1 MYTCKFS
8 FLSFFHPH
16 IPCSPPI
23 LIFFSFFRLAGEG
36 IVARSSWWKVD
47 CSHPTPCHYHV
58 GQTSPIF
65 FFTSTSISTFT
76 FHIHFHFSYPL
87 SLSTSTF
94 TFHIHFHF
102 PRPLWLSIYTFT
114 FHSHFHFPHPLS
126 ISTFTF
132 HTHFHSQTHSSQF
145 IFTPCGRKKACI
157 EPHPIITLAKHPCQQ
172 NLWQITRKYLFEE
185 KTIHELFCFATVAL
199 IMVVI

>member
-8 FLSFFHPH
+8 FSFFFFHPH

-76 FHIHFHFSYPL
+76 FHIHFHF
-87 SLSTSTF
+87 
-94 TFHIHFHF
+94 
-102 PRPLWLSIYTFT
+102 
-114 FHSHFHFPHPLS
+114 PHPFSLS

-132 HTHFHSQTHSSQF
+132 HVHFNFPYTHSLLLSIPTFTFHTHIHFPYPLSLF
-145 IFTPCGRKKACI
+145 IPTFTLKLTLHNLFLRLVEGKK
-157 EPHPIITLAKHPCQQ
+157 LVS
-172 NLWQITRKYLFEE
+172 NLIPLSRWPNIPANKIYGKSPANICLKKKQYMS
-185 KTIHELFCFATVAL
+185 CFVL
-199 IMVVI
+199 PQLH

>member
-8 FLSFFHPH
+8 FSFFFFHPH

-76 FHIHFHFSYPL
+76 FHIHFHFPHPL
-87 SLSTSTF
+87 S
-94 TFHIHFHF
+94 
-102 PRPLWLSIYTFT
+102 
-114 FHSHFHFPHPLS
+114 LS

-172 NLWQITRKYLFEE
+172 NLWQITCKYLFEE
-185 KTIHELFCFATVAL
+185 KTVHELFCFATVAL
-199 IMVVI
+199 ITVLI

>member
-8 FLSFFHPH
+8 FLSFFNPQ

-76 FHIHFHFSYPL
+76 FHTHFHFPYSLSLSTSTLTFHIHFYFPFPLSLSTPTFHIHFHFSYPL
-87 SLSTSTF
+87 SLSNSLFTIYFYALWKEKSLYRTS
-94 TFHIHFHF
+94 
-102 PRPLWLSIYTFT
+102 
-114 FHSHFHFPHPLS
+114 SHYHVGQTSLPTKSMANHP
-126 ISTFTF
+126 
-132 HTHFHSQTHSSQF
+132 Q
-145 IFTPCGRKKACI
+145 IF
-157 EPHPIITLAKHPCQQ
+157 
-172 NLWQITRKYLFEE
+172 
-185 KTIHELFCFATVAL
+185 V
-199 IMVVI
+199 